1 VTYSGEPSDDVRL
14 LLDDPAR
21 RLACGSDVDELLEQA
36 ADGRAAQLT
45 AHQRD
50 CPHCQAA
57 LREFSLAWEPVR
69 RLAAEPVPFPAA
81 VRYAVARQIR
91 KLTADV
97 WYTLELAEGG
107 AIRIAAR
114 VVAWIAREAARQV
127 PGVRVVFGRST
138 HARIAGLA
146 EAATLRHRHP
156 RAAVGVL
163 GRTAVIDL
171 AIAAEYGQELDAIAR
186 HVQQR
191 VIAEL
196 RSTTGLRDVLVNV
209 TIDDILP

>member
-1 VTYSGEPSDDVRL
+1 VTVPARPGDVWL
-14 LLDDPAR
+14 LLDEPAR
-21 RLACGSDVDELLEQA
+21 HLACGADVDELLEQA
-36 ADGRAAQLT
+36 ADGLAGQLT

-69 RLAAEPVPFPAA
+69 RLAAEPVPFPVG
-81 VRYAVARQIR
+81 VRNAVARQIR

-97 WYTLELAEGG
+97 WYTLDLADGG

-114 VVAWIAREAARQV
+114 VVARIAREAARQV

-146 EAATLRHRHP
+146 ETATLRHRHP

-171 AIAAEYGQELDAIAR
+171 AVAAEYGRELDAIAR

-191 VIAEL
+191 VTAEL
-196 RSTTGLRDVLVNV
+196 RSTTGLRDVMVNV